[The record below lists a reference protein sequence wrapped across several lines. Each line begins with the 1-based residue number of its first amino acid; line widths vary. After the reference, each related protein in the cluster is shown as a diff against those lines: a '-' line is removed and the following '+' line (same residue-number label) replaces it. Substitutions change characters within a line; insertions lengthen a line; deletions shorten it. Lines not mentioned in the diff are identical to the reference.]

1 MWDGSTIAAVSQ
13 PPYPYGAP
21 QEPSYPPPA
30 DPYQPTGYPPSYQ
43 DQGYPNQAAYPPTQP
58 YPNQPY
64 SPDPNQAY
72 QPYSAP
78 PQQQYSGGP
87 AYAPAPPGPP
97 PGPPGPQYLNYPGY
111 PQPTPPKSG
120 GGTAAIIAVVA
131 VLLVLVVGGGI
142 AAAVVLSNHNKKTN
156 AGSSPTPGTS
166 TGPSTAA
173 TPSAATHSGDLRTYL
188 VAKPSSARDCST
200 QEGTNENLSL
210 DQAAQLSSNPSA
222 RKQTLQQYA
231 YTKGAV
237 RCWVAADKTTVDLR
251 LYQFDSPENAHGFFS
266 DNVSATSDGYDSGN
280 ITDVAGVPGGKSF
293 ADPKA
298 DSSGYVSVISIGLK
312 GDVVLVVALAQP
324 QPIKVSVSDS
334 LLAQLYQKL

>member
-1 MWDGSTIAAVSQ
+1 VSQ

-30 DPYQPTGYPPSYQ
+30 DPYQPTGYPPPYA

-64 SPDPNQAY
+64 SPDPNQGY

-78 PQQQYSGGP
+78 PQQYSGGP
-87 AYAPAPPGPP
+87 AYPPAPP
-97 PGPPGPQYLNYPGY
+97 PGPPQYLNYPGY

-142 AAAVVLSNHNKKTN
+142 AAAVVLSNHGKKTTAN
-156 AGSSPTPGTS
+156 STPTTGTSAGSSSVASPAGPTHP
-166 TGPSTAA
+166 
-173 TPSAATHSGDLRTYL
+173 GDLRTFL
-188 VAKPSSARDCST
+188 VAKPSGARDCAN

-222 RKQTLQQYA
+222 RKQTLQQYD

-237 RCWVAADKTTVDLR
+237 RCWVSADKTTVDLR
-251 LYQFDSPENAHGFFS
+251 LYQFDSPTNAHGFFT
-266 DNVSATSDGYDSGN
+266 DNVDATSDGYDSGN
-280 ITDVAGVPGGKSF
+280 ITDVTGVPGGKSF
-293 ADPKA
+293 GIPK
-298 DSSGYVSVISIGLK
+298 DSDGYASVISIGLK
-312 GDVVLVVALAQP
+312 GDVVLVVALAQ
-324 QPIKVSVSDS
+324 QPGKYDVTVSNA
-334 LLAQLYQKL
+334 LLKQLYDKL